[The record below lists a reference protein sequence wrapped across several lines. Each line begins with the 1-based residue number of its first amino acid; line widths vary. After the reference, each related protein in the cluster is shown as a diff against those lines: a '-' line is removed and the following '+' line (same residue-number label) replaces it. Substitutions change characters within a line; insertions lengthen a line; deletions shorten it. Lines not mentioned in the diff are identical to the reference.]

1 MRGTELSDW
10 LRIAEHIAARWAI
23 LAVDTLL
30 VAFLIY
36 RLLLLAKGTRAYQVL
51 IGLLVFVL
59 ALYLSDALG
68 LETIHWLLDRMT
80 TLGPVALVI
89 LFFPELRRVLETIGR
104 VEFWRSSLGVGTD
117 AAPIQQ
123 AINEVV
129 SAVQQMARDRI
140 GALIVWERN
149 DRVAEGNGVAL
160 QAEATSP
167 LLRTIFYP
175 GSPLHDGA
183 VILRGAEIVEAA
195 VYFPE
200 ISQNPDIPSTMHTRH
215 RAGIGVTETS
225 DCVAIIV
232 SEETG
237 QITVAVDGAWTQNV
251 DADHLRRLLSDLL
264 TGESRP
270 RILERMGA
278 TLSSVRR
285 TRTERSAKERAEE
298 RTA

>member
-1 MRGTELSDW
+1 
-10 LRIAEHIAARWAI
+10 
-23 LAVDTLL
+23 

-104 VEFWRSSLGVGTD
+104 VEFWRSSLGVGAD

-285 TRTERSAKERAEE
+285 PRTERRTEERTEE

>member
-1 MRGTELSDW
+1 MSDW
-10 LRIAEHIAARWAI
+10 LRIAEHVAGRWLI
-23 LAVDTLL
+23 LAIDTLL

-51 IGLLVFVL
+51 IGLLVFVG
-59 ALYLSDALG
+59 ALYLSDALR

-104 VEFWRSSLGVGTD
+104 VEFWRSSLGVSPD
-117 AAPIQQ
+117 VEPIQK
-123 AINEVV
+123 AIGEVV

-140 GALIVWERN
+140 GALIVWERK
-149 DRVAEGNGVAL
+149 DRIAQGDGIEL
-160 QAEATSP
+160 QAEVGSP
-167 LLRTIFYP
+167 LLRAIFYP

-183 VILRGAEIVEAA
+183 VILRGAQIVEAA
-195 VYFPE
+195 VYFPK
-200 ISQNPDIPSTMHTRH
+200 ISQNPEIPNSMHTRH
-215 RAGIGVTETS
+215 RAGIGATEDS

-264 TGESRP
+264 TGEARP
-270 RILERMGA
+270 HILARMGSA
-278 TLSSVRR
+278 FNHARKS
-285 TRTERSAKERAEE
+285 RTERKEPATAEE
-298 RTA
+298 KRAV

>member
-1 MRGTELSDW
+1 MSDW
-10 LRIAEHIAARWAI
+10 LRIAEHIAGRWAI
-23 LAVDTLL
+23 IAIDTLL

-59 ALYLSDALG
+59 ALYLSDALR

-89 LFFPELRRVLETIGR
+89 LFFPELRRLLETIGR
-104 VEFWRSSLGVGTD
+104 VEFWRSSLGVNSEHE
-117 AAPIQQ
+117 PIQR

-140 GALIVWERN
+140 GALIVWERK
-149 DRVAEGNGVAL
+149 DRVAEGNGIEL
-160 QAEATSP
+160 QAAVTSP

-183 VILRGAEIVEAA
+183 VILRGGEIVEAA
-195 VYFPE
+195 VYFPK
-200 ISQNPDIPSTMHTRH
+200 ISENPDIPSTMHTRH
-215 RAGIGVTETS
+215 RAGIGVTEDS
-225 DCVAIIV
+225 DCIAIIV

-237 QITVAVDGAWTQNV
+237 QITAAVDGAWTQNV

-264 TGESRP
+264 TGEARPHILARMGTALSGVRRP
-270 RILERMGA
+270 RPTRKPRP
-278 TLSSVRR
+278 SS
-285 TRTERSAKERAEE
+285 EE
-298 RTA
+298 KTA

>member
-1 MRGTELSDW
+1 MSDW
-10 LRIAEHIAARWAI
+10 LRIAEHIAARGAI
-23 LAVDTLL
+23 LAIDTLL

-104 VEFWRSSLGVGTD
+104 VDFWRSSLGVHPD
-117 AAPIQQ
+117 AEPIQR

-140 GALIVWERN
+140 GALIVWERK
-149 DRVAEGNGVAL
+149 DRVAEGNGIEL

-183 VILRGAEIVEAA
+183 VILRKSQVVEAA

-200 ISQNPDIPSTMHTRH
+200 ISQNPEIPSTMHTRH

-225 DCVAIIV
+225 DCVSIIV

-237 QITVAVDGAWTQNV
+237 QITVAVDGTWMQNV

-264 TGESRP
+264 TGEARP
-270 RILERMGA
+270 RILGRVGA
-278 TLSSVRR
+278 SLSSVRKNR
-285 TRTERSAKERAEE
+285 AERNANKRAEE
-298 RTA
+298 KTA

>member
-1 MRGTELSDW
+1 MSDW
-10 LRIAEHIAARWAI
+10 LRIAEHIAGRWAI
-23 LAVDTLL
+23 IAIDTLL
-30 VAFLIY
+30 VAFIIY

-59 ALYLSDALG
+59 ALYLSDALR

-89 LFFPELRRVLETIGR
+89 LFFPELRRLLETIGR
-104 VEFWRSSLGVGTD
+104 VEFWRSSLGVSPD
-117 AAPIQQ
+117 IEPIQR

-140 GALIVWERN
+140 GALIVWERK
-149 DRVAEGNGVAL
+149 DRIAQGDGIAL
-160 QAEATSP
+160 QAEASSP
-167 LLRTIFYP
+167 LLRAIFYP

-183 VILRGAEIVEAA
+183 VILRGAHIVEAA
-195 VYFPE
+195 VYFPK

-215 RAGIGVTETS
+215 RAGIGVTEDS
-225 DCVAIIV
+225 DCIAIIV

-237 QITVAVDGAWTQNV
+237 QITAAVDGAWTQNV

-264 TGESRP
+264 TGEARP
-270 RILERMGA
+270 RILARMGYA
-278 TLSSVRR
+278 LSGVRR
-285 TRTERSAKERAEE
+285 PRPNRKSSQPTKEK
-298 RTA
+298 TARPTN

>member
-1 MRGTELSDW
+1 MSDW

-23 LAVDTLL
+23 LAIDALL

-104 VEFWRSSLGVGTD
+104 VEFWRSSFGVGAD
-117 AAPIQQ
+117 AAPIQR

-140 GALIVWERN
+140 GALIVWERK
-149 DRVAEGNGVAL
+149 DRIAEGNGVEL
-160 QAEATSP
+160 QAEAT
-167 LLRTIFYP
+167 
-175 GSPLHDGA
+175 SPLHDGA

-285 TRTERSAKERAEE
+285 TRTERRTEE